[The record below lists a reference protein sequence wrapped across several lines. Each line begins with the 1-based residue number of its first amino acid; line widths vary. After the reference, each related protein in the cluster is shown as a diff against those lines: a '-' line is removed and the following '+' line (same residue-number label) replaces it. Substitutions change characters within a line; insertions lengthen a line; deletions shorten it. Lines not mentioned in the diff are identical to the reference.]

1 MKRRLILKK
10 LHRSGEDYLET
21 ILILQKENGSVRSSD
36 VADYMKVKRPSVS
49 RAIGLLKDG
58 GFLMMNDDKTL
69 TLTQIGADVAERVY
83 EKHCVLKD
91 RLVSLGVDPE
101 IAEQDACG
109 IEHIISCESFERI
122 KALRMKPVTEDR

>member
-21 ILILQKENGSVRSSD
+21 VLILQKKNGPVRSVD
-36 VADYMKVKRPSVS
+36 VADYMKVTRPSVS
-49 RAIGLLKDG
+49 RAIGILKDG
-58 GFLMMNDDKTL
+58 GFLVMNEDKTL
-69 TLTQIGADVAERVY
+69 TLTDIGKDTAERVY

-109 IEHIISCESFERI
+109 IEHIISRESFEKI
-122 KALRMKPVTEDR
+122 KALWMKPITGD

>member
-1 MKRRLILKK
+1 MKK

-21 ILILQKENGSVRSSD
+21 ILILQNKNGPVRSVD
-36 VADYMKVKRPSVS
+36 VADHLNVTRPSVS

-58 GFLMMNDDKTL
+58 GFLIMNDDKTL
-69 TLTQIGADVAERVY
+69 TLTDIGKDTAERVY

-91 RLVSLGVDPE
+91 RLVSLGVDPQ

-109 IEHIISCESFERI
+109 IEHIISYESFEKI
-122 KALRMKPVTEDR
+122 KALWMKPITDD

>member
-1 MKRRLILKK
+1 MTK

-21 ILILQKENGSVRSSD
+21 VLILQKKNGFVRSSD
-36 VADYMKVKRPSVS
+36 VADYLKVTRPSVS
-49 RAIGLLKDG
+49 RAISLLKDG
-58 GFLMMNDDKTL
+58 GFLIMNTDKTL
-69 TLTQIGADVAERVY
+69 TLTEAGYEVAEQVY

-109 IEHIISCESFERI
+109 IEHIISRESFEKI
-122 KALRMKPVTEDR
+122 KNLCT

>member
-1 MKRRLILKK
+1 MKRRFILKK

-21 ILILQKENGSVRSSD
+21 ILILQNKNGPVRSVD
-36 VADYMKVKRPSVS
+36 VADHLNVTRPSVS

-58 GFLMMNDDKTL
+58 GFLIMNDDKTL
-69 TLTQIGADVAERVY
+69 TLTDIGKDTAERVY

-91 RLVSLGVDPE
+91 RLVSLGVDPQ

-109 IEHIISCESFERI
+109 IEHIISYESFEKI
-122 KALRMKPVTEDR
+122 KALWMKPITDD

>member
-21 ILILQKENGSVRSSD
+21 VLILQKKNGQVRSVD
-36 VADYMKVKRPSVS
+36 VADYMKVTRASVS
-49 RAIGLLKDG
+49 RAIGILKDG
-58 GFLMMNDDKTL
+58 GFLVMNEDKTL
-69 TLTQIGADVAERVY
+69 TLTDIGKETAERVY

-109 IEHIISCESFERI
+109 IEHIISRESFEKI
-122 KALRMKPVTEDR
+122 KALWMKPITGD

>member
-1 MKRRLILKK
+1 MKK

-21 ILILQKENGSVRSSD
+21 VLILQKKNGSVRSVD
-36 VADYMKVKRPSVS
+36 VADYLKVTRPSVS
-49 RAIGLLKDG
+49 RAISILKDS
-58 GFLMMNDDKTL
+58 GFLLMNDDKTL
-69 TLTQIGADVAERVY
+69 TLTEIGADVAERVY

-109 IEHIISCESFERI
+109 IEHIISCESFEKI
-122 KALRMKPVTEDR
+122 KALWMRPVTGD

>member
-1 MKRRLILKK
+1 MKRRFILKK

-21 ILILQKENGSVRSSD
+21 VLILQKKNGCVRSVD
-36 VADYMKVKRPSVS
+36 VANYLKVTRPSVS
-49 RAIGLLKDG
+49 RAIGILKDG
-58 GFLMMNDDKTL
+58 GFLLMNGDKTL
-69 TLTQIGADVAERVY
+69 SLTEIGADVAERVY

-109 IEHIISCESFERI
+109 IEHIISYESFEKI
-122 KALRMKPVTEDR
+122 KAFWTKPVTED

>member
-1 MKRRLILKK
+1 MKK

-21 ILILQKENGSVRSSD
+21 VLILQKKNGSVRLVD
-36 VADYMKVKRPSVS
+36 VADYLKVTRPSVS
-49 RAIGLLKDG
+49 RAIGILKDG
-58 GFLMMNDDKTL
+58 GFLLMNDDKTL
-69 TLTQIGADVAERVY
+69 TLTEIGADVAERVY

-109 IEHIISCESFERI
+109 IEHIISYESFEKI
-122 KALRMKPVTEDR
+122 KALWMKPVTGD